1 METGVTRNGVADKVC
16 ERTVMKLVRVEMLV
30 TVVME
35 DVVVGTAIAAMLE
48 PSDSELEAATVFVTY

>member
-1 METGVTRNGVADKVC
+1 
-16 ERTVMKLVRVEMLV
+16 MKLVRVEMLV

-48 PSDSELEAATVFVTY
+48 PSDSELEAVTVFVTY